1 MKVISAKVMSLL
13 TVFCLMSAA
22 LLAQDV
28 IHKKN
33 GQILQTRVVELG
45 TGEIKYRLF
54 DQPDGPIYV
63 VEKESIVKIVFQD
76 GHTEYY
82 GIARM
87 DATEMFEGQRRKNLK
102 VSFLGP
108 LLGYTNVVYEQ
119 NIKPGR

>member
-1 MKVISAKVMSLL
+1 MKVISVKVMSLL

-54 DQPDGPIYV
+54 DQPDGPI
-63 VEKESIVKIVFQD
+63 
-76 GHTEYY
+76 
-82 GIARM
+82 
-87 DATEMFEGQRRKNLK
+87 
-102 VSFLGP
+102 
-108 LLGYTNVVYEQ
+108 
-119 NIKPGR
+119 